1 LAADRVAIGASI
13 VPCVARP
20 DARDVGAEV
29 PPLKRAA
36 AQRRF
41 GREAVHETVGGTEA
55 GLLRVMSFNI
65 RGFSHRVDGIN
76 RWENRATLNV
86 ATIKR
91 YAPDLIGLQELRA
104 ESLATYREKMPE
116 YAYVLGPGAGK
127 GAPHEFN
134 AIFFDPARLEL
145 LGSGGFW
152 LSETPDRYSSAWRA
166 RVVRSAT
173 WAKFESP
180 SAGLSFLHLNTHLDH
195 MSSLA
200 RAKGSE
206 LILRKITRLREEG
219 FPTVVT
225 GDFNCLPGSLP
236 YRSFVENGFEDTFL
250 SAGSGDDGDAETL
263 HAFKGLRY
271 FLLRCGDM
279 VRQGDKPRRID
290 WILLKNGRHRLR
302 TEAHA
307 ILRDRDAKPAIYPS
321 DHYPILATLALAN

>member
-1 LAADRVAIGASI
+1 
-13 VPCVARP
+13 
-20 DARDVGAEV
+20 
-29 PPLKRAA
+29 
-36 AQRRF
+36 
-41 GREAVHETVGGTEA
+41 
-55 GLLRVMSFNI
+55 
-65 RGFSHRVDGIN
+65 
-76 RWENRATLNV
+76 
-86 ATIKR
+86 
-91 YAPDLIGLQELRA
+91 
-104 ESLATYREKMPE
+104 MPE

-127 GAPHEFN
+127 GTPHEFN
-134 AIFFDPARLEL
+134 AIFFDPTRLEL
-145 LGSGGFW
+145 LDSGGFW

-206 LILRKITRLREEG
+206 LILRKITRLREHG

-236 YRSFVENGFEDTFL
+236 YRSFVENGFDDTFL
-250 SAGSGDDGDAETL
+250 SASSGDDKDAETF

-279 VRQGDKPRRID
+279 VRHGDKPRRID
-290 WILLKNGRHRLR
+290 WILLKNGQQRLR

-307 ILRDRDAKPAIYPS
+307 ILRYRDTKPAIYPS

>member
-1 LAADRVAIGASI
+1 LAVDGVAIGASI
-13 VPCVARP
+13 ILCAARSA
-20 DARDVGAEV
+20 ARDGGEY
-29 PPLKRAA
+29 PPLRRAA
-36 AQRRF
+36 EQQRF
-41 GREAVHETVGGTEA
+41 GRKVERKIVGGTEA
-55 GLLRVMSFNI
+55 GLLKVMSFNI
-65 RGFSHRVDGIN
+65 RGFSHRGDGIN
-76 RWENRATLNV
+76 RWKNRAALNV
-86 ATIKR
+86 ATIER

-104 ESLATYREKMPE
+104 ESLATYQEKMPE
-116 YAYVLGPGAGK
+116 YAYVLGPGAGT
-127 GAPHEFN
+127 GTPHDFN
-134 AIFFDPARLEL
+134 ALFFDPTRLEL
-145 LGSGGFW
+145 LDSGGFW

-206 LILRKITRLREEG
+206 LILRKITRLREHG

-236 YRSFVENGFEDTFL
+236 YRSFVENGFDDTFL
-250 SAGSGDDGDAETL
+250 SASSGDDKDAETF

-279 VRQGDKPRRID
+279 VRHGDKPRRID
-290 WILLKNGRHRLR
+290 WILLKNGQQRLR

-307 ILRDRDAKPAIYPS
+307 ILRYRDTKPAIYPS